1 MAVDYSSGRHN
12 VFKQKCIS
20 HDSEGTKYII
30 LPSFSHS
37 FLYSSTKLH
46 KHKNKTCAKNDLIV
60 GTGLSWWDNL
70 AVFQV
75 GSLLLQQASPD
86 LLSRKWYGREGE
98 GERCWGRDF
107 EGELL
112 KENIQDHFRP
122 SLGKACYFCHNSL
135 CLKQIKAAH
144 IQRLGNTFYLLGEVA
159 ELTLQ
164 RS

>member
-1 MAVDYSSGRHN
+1 MCQERS
-12 VFKQKCIS
+12 
-20 HDSEGTKYII
+20 DSW
-30 LPSFSHS
+30 L
-37 FLYSSTKLH
+37 
-46 KHKNKTCAKNDLIV
+46 V

-75 GSLLLQQASPD
+75 GSLLLQQATPD

-107 EGELL
+107 EGEVL

-144 IQRLGNTFYLLGEVA
+144 IQRLGNKFYLLGEVA
-159 ELTLQ
+159 ELPCKDLRYREEWRIGAILQ
-164 RS
+164 SF